1 MIRYAFGTTPENH
14 DVPYP
19 RTQSFHGALAFK
31 YMKQAH
37 VCRMKSW
44 FIKETELLDSIQVYL
59 PSFEV
64 STIAIFTS
72 NISTNS
78 AWEHRNAEK
87 HAVSRLGSSGLG
99 DLNGMTM
106 LANGYGMP
114 TYADTSKKVASILKG
129 LNAGMK
135 TKCRHMSLHLFGE
148 RS

>member
-1 MIRYAFGTTPENH
+1 M
-14 DVPYP
+14 PYP

-31 YMKQAH
+31 YMKQAN

-44 FIKETELLDSIQVYL
+44 LNKETEILDSIQVYL

-78 AWEHRNAEK
+78 AWEHRTAEK
-87 HAVSRLGSSGLG
+87 HAVSPLGSSGLG

-114 TYADTSKKVASILKG
+114 TYAG
-129 LNAGMK
+129 LNADIK
-135 TKCRHMSLHLFGE
+135 TY
-148 RS
+148 